1 MAGGVKR
8 LSKVAREFNVGIQTI
23 IEFLASKDITV
34 ESNPNTKIDAETF
47 NILQAEFQ
55 SEISAREE
63 SQKVSIG
70 TEKETITI

>member
-23 IEFLASKDITV
+23 IEFLGSKDITV

-47 NILQAEFQ
+47 SILQAEFQ

-70 TEKETITI
+70 TEK